1 MPSSRLASA
10 IRTSVVLVVA
20 AALTPAIAGTAHAD
34 TAPPAGTPA
43 TVSADALPNWQVN
56 GVVWRQAISGTTVF
70 AGGSFTRARPP
81 GVNAGGAGEVAANNL
96 FAYNITTGNRVT
108 SFNHSAN
115 GQVISVEASP
125 DRSTIYVGGDFTSID
140 GKTRQHI
147 AAFDA
152 STGALLENFKPNLN
166 GSVRAISISGDGNTV
181 YAGGMF
187 TSAGG
192 NARNKLAKFAA
203 GTGALDPL
211 WTPSADDGR
220 VQALVVSPAGDKVV
234 VGGRFS
240 TMNGGVSAR
249 GTGAVSTAGT
259 GVILPWLANQKIIA
273 GRDSQCGTTSLSTD
287 GTNVYGSQFSF
298 GCGNFEGVWAADPTT
313 GALVFA
319 NDCHG
324 DTYDTFPIDGVV
336 YSVSHAH
343 DCQWMGGYKEG
354 IPSGSNMRRTL
365 AFTTAPSGPTSFNGG
380 FNTGPD
386 SYGWDYRTVRHSEL
400 LHWFPDLQ
408 SGNITGQGQAAWTVT
423 ANSDYVVLGGE
434 FPAVNGKKQQ
444 GLTRFGKQGVS
455 GNPNARGPVRSAS
468 APNPTAAAQGSA
480 SIKVTWQS
488 AYDQDNENLAY
499 DIYRSGTAQPVGTIN
514 ADSNYYTLPNQSFT
528 DQGVPGGTYTYTVKA
543 RDPSGNTISFPAT
556 NSVTV
561 AGNGNQSPT
570 ASFTSSQP
578 DPNALTVDFDGSGS
592 SDPAPGSVVRYD
604 WNYGDGTIEAD
615 AGATPSHTY
624 GAAGPYNVTLTVTD
638 NQGAKNS
645 QTKSVSVSGVN
656 QKPTANFSYTASG
669 LKASFNGASSSDPDN
684 GDTLS
689 YAWDFGDPN
698 DATVGTG
705 VSPTHTYDTAGDY
718 NVTLTVTDNHGSDS
732 DPVTKPVT
740 VTDPGPGGAV
750 LLAQDDFGRTATN
763 GWGNADTGQAWT
775 VASAGTNGSSFNVGS
790 GTGNVTL
797 PTVGATRAVTLGSL
811 STSDSDVQL
820 TVSPKQA
827 ATGDGTFATVVPRVV
842 GNNSYRSQLIFL
854 PNGTVTLNILRLV
867 GGTTTTLVKSKTI
880 AGVTWAPGDTLNVR
894 VQAVGTTP
902 TTVQARVWKD
912 GQTEPSDWP
921 VTITDSTSGL
931 QSAGT
936 VALYSYLGSKA
947 TASPVA
953 LAYDN
958 LRVYDPTP

>member
-1 MPSSRLASA
+1 M
-10 IRTSVVLVVA
+10 VA
-20 AALTPAIAGTAHAD
+20 AALTPALAGTAQAD
-34 TAPPAGTPA
+34 TAPAAGTPA
-43 TVSADALPNWQVN
+43 TVSADALPNWQLN
-56 GVVWRQAISGTTVF
+56 GVVWEQDIVGTTVY
-70 AGGSFTRARPP
+70 AGGSFTKARPP
-81 GVNAGGAGEVAANNL
+81 NVNAGGAGEVGAQNL
-96 FAYNITTGNRVT
+96 FAYNVTTGNRVS
-108 SFNHSAN
+108 SFSHSAN
-115 GQVISVEASP
+115 GQVLSVQASP
-125 DRSTIYVGGDFTSID
+125 DESVVYVGGDFTTID
-140 GKTRQHI
+140 GKSRQHI
-147 AAFDA
+147 AAFSTD
-152 STGALLENFKPNLN
+152 TGALLETFKPNLN
-166 GSVRAISISGDGNTV
+166 GSVRAIAVSGDGSTV

-192 NARNKLAKFAA
+192 SARNKLAKFTA

-220 VQALVVSPAGDKVV
+220 VQALVVSPQGDKVV

-287 GTNVYGSQFSF
+287 GTKVYGSEFAF

-336 YSVSHAH
+336 YTVSHAH
-343 DCQWMGGYKEG
+343 DCKWMGGYPEG
-354 IPSGSNMRRTL
+354 VPSGTNMRRTV
-365 AFTTAPSGPTSFNGG
+365 AFTTTPSGPTGFNGG

-386 SYGWDYRTVRHSEL
+386 SYGWDYRGIAHSDML
-400 LHWFPDLQ
+400 QWFPDLQ
-408 SGNITGQGQAAWTVT
+408 SGNLTGQGQAAWTVT

-444 GLTRFGKQGVS
+444 ALTRFAKRDVA
-455 GNPNARGPVRSAS
+455 GNPNAQGPVRTAS
-468 APNPTAAAQGSA
+468 APTPTAAAQGNA
-480 SIKVTWQS
+480 SIKVTWQT
-488 AYDQDNENLAY
+488 AYDKDNENLTY
-499 DIYRSGTAQPVGTIN
+499 DIYRSGTTLPVGSVDASSSFWNT
-514 ADSNYYTLPNQSFT
+514 PNQTFT

-543 RDPSGNTISFPAT
+543 KDPTGNTITFPAT

-561 AGNGNQSPT
+561 AGNGNRAPT
-570 ASFTSSQP
+570 AAFTFTQNGSDVSF
-578 DPNALTVDFDGSGS
+578 NGSGS
-592 SDPAPGSVVRYD
+592 SDPDQSAATLDYD
-604 WNYGDGTIEAD
+604 WDFGDNTSGTGQTVNHHYDE
-615 AGATPSHTY
+615 S
-624 GAAGPYNVTLTVTD
+624 GPHDVMLTVTD
-638 NQGAKNS
+638 NSNAKS
-645 QTKSVSVSGVN
+645 SVTHQVDVAGQN
-656 QKPTANFSYTASG
+656 QQPTANFSYTASG

-684 GDTLS
+684 GDSLT
-689 YAWDFGDPN
+689 YAWNFGDPN
-698 DATVGTG
+698 DATPGSG
-705 VSPTHTYDTAGDY
+705 VTPSHTYQSAGDY
-718 NVTLTVTDNHGSDS
+718 NVTLTVTDNHGSAS

-827 ATGDGTFATVVPRVV
+827 ATGDGIFATVVPRVV
-842 GNNSYRSQLIFL
+842 GSNSYRSQLIFAA
-854 PNGTVTLNILRLV
+854 NGTVTLNILKVV
-867 GGTTTTLVKSKTI
+867 GSTTTTLVKSKTI
-880 AGVTWAPGDTLNVR
+880 TGVTWSPGDTLNVR